1 LASVPGRFELVRAGQ
16 AFRVVVDYAHTDD
29 ALRRVLQAARQITSR
44 KVIVVFGCGGDRDR
58 TKRPLMGEAAA
69 LESDLA
75 IVTSDN
81 PRTEDPMSILRE
93 IVPGLKKVGARAGED
108 YHIIADRRE
117 AIRFAL
123 QNAVAGDTVLI
134 AGKGHETYQIIGTQ
148 VLPFDDRAVAR
159 ELLHEFATGR
169 N

>member
-1 LASVPGRFELVRAGQ
+1 
-16 AFRVVVDYAHTDD
+16 
-29 ALRRVLQAARQITSR
+29 
-44 KVIVVFGCGGDRDR
+44 
-58 TKRPLMGEAAA
+58 
-69 LESDLA
+69 
-75 IVTSDN
+75 
-81 PRTEDPMSILRE
+81 MSILRE